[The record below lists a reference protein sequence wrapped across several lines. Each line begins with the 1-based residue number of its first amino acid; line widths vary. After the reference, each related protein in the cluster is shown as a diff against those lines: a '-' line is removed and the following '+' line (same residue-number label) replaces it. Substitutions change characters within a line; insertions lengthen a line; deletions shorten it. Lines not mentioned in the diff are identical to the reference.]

1 MRTVTIP
8 ILFVAA
14 VVSLATAG
22 AAEAQRQRPPD
33 VPLEQRQQAREA
45 TRDRAADP
53 DALAPGQV
61 LNMLDAWAIVQAQ
74 ETLQLGD
81 DQYAQFVARLK
92 RLQQTRRKNLQGR
105 LAILQDLRRLSAPP
119 GDQVDENALRE
130 RLKALTDHDVAAA
143 AEMRKAYD
151 QLDQVLSAKQQA
163 RFRLFEEVLE
173 RRKID
178 LLKRAQQGVNARGR
192 RQ

>member
-1 MRTVTIP
+1 VKIHV
-8 ILFVAA
+8 LLLAA
-14 VVSLATAG
+14 VLSLL
-22 AAEAQRQRPPD
+22 AASPAAAQR
-33 VPLEQRQQAREA
+33 ARGPQPG
-45 TRDRAADP
+45 RGADADGLGP
-53 DALAPGQV
+53 AQI

-81 DQYAQFVARLK
+81 DQYAQFVSRLK
-92 RLQQTRRKNLQGR
+92 RLQQARRRNLQGR
-105 LAILQDLRRLSAPP
+105 LAILQDLRRLSAST

-130 RLKALTDHDVAAA
+130 RLKALADHDAAA
-143 AEMRKAYD
+143 ATEMRKAYEE
-151 QLDQVLSAKQQA
+151 LDQVLSPKQQA

-178 LLKRAQQGVNARGR
+178 LLKRAQQGAAARER

>member
-1 MRTVTIP
+1 MNTVRIP

-14 VVSLATAG
+14 VVSLATVG
-22 AAEAQRQRPPD
+22 GAEAQRQRPPD
-33 VPLEQRQQAREA
+33 LPLEQRQQARQA
-45 TRDRAADP
+45 TRERAADP
-53 DALAPGQV
+53 DALGPGQV

-74 ETLQLGD
+74 ETLQLAD

>member
-1 MRTVTIP
+1 MKPVKIQVV
-8 ILFVAA
+8 LFAAMLSFVAA
-14 VVSLATAG
+14 SP
-22 AAEAQRQRPPD
+22 AAAQRARGA
-33 VPLEQRQQAREA
+33 QAGRG
-45 TRDRAADP
+45 ADA
-53 DALAPGQV
+53 DSLGPGQI

-92 RLQQTRRKNLQGR
+92 RLQQTRRRNLQER
-105 LAILQDLRRLSAPP
+105 LAILQDLRRLSAPA
-119 GDQVDENALRE
+119 GDQVDETALRD
-130 RLKALTDHDVAAA
+130 RLKTLADHDLAAA
-143 AEMRKAYD
+143 AEMRKAYE
-151 QLDQVLSAKQQA
+151 QLDQILSPKQQA

-178 LLKRAQQGVNARGR
+178 LLKRAQQGVAARER

>member
-1 MRTVTIP
+1 MTIP

-14 VVSLATAG
+14 AVSLVTAG
-22 AAEAQRQRPPD
+22 AAEGQRQRPAD
-33 VPLEQRQQAREA
+33 LPLEQRQQAREA
-45 TRDRAADP
+45 TRERAADP
-53 DALAPGQV
+53 DALGPGQV

-119 GDQVDENALRE
+119 GDQADENALRE
-130 RLKALTDHDVAAA
+130 RLKALTDHDIAAA